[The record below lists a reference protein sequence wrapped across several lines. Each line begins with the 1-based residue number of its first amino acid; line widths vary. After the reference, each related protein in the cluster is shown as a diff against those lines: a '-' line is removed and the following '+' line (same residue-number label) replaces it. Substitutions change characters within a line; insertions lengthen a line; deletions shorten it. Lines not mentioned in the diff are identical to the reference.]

1 MRITIQV
8 TCDDAED
15 AQRVMKKLAAPDNTW
30 VDQINN
36 DSSSSSGSKNPL
48 LKGDITA
55 RIDKIMGSS
64 AAGAEQS
71 GSNDG
76 ATGAP
81 RPNISPGEP
90 TITKIGADSK
100 TFILGELKASLGTG
114 RVPEHFGHKYKEH
127 LKLLW
132 KRGEIKWDG
141 LEYYL

>member
-8 TCDDAED
+8 VCDDAVE
-15 AQRVMKKLAAPDNTW
+15 AQKVIGKLAAENTW
-30 VDQINN
+30 VDPIEQVKT
-36 DSSSSSGSKNPL
+36 DTKAR
-48 LKGDITA
+48 DA

-90 TITKIGADSK
+90 SITKIGADAK
-100 TFILGELKASLGTG
+100 AFILTELKCIVGASTG

-132 KRGEIKWDG
+132 KRGEIKFDG
-141 LEYYL
+141 TEYYL

>member
-8 TCDDAED
+8 VCDDAAE
-15 AQRVMKKLAAPDNTW
+15 AQKVIAKLAAENTW
-30 VDQINN
+30 VDQLAPKTVNYGAQN
-36 DSSSSSGSKNPL
+36 
-48 LKGDITA
+48 TA

-64 AAGAEQS
+64 GEAAEQS

-90 TITKIGADSK
+90 SIGKIGADSR
-100 TFILGELKASLGTG
+100 TGILQMLSASVQPTS
-114 RVPEHFGHKYKEH
+114 KYAEH

-132 KRGEIKWDG
+132 KRGETKYDG
-141 LEYYL
+141 KEYYL